1 MGSWA
6 LSLFKMRN
14 MAAADT
20 VGAGVLVADRWGGE
34 GGVKR
39 LNYLQTFF
47 LMCSIQSC
55 VKTAPPQWNSRHKPE
70 PEKPWIKYLMN

>member
-1 MGSWA
+1 
-6 LSLFKMRN
+6 

-20 VGAGVLVADRWGGE
+20 VGAGGVLGADRWWWG

-55 VKTAPPQWNSRHKPE
+55 VKPAPLQWNSQHKPE
-70 PEKPWIKYLMN
+70 PEKLWIKYLMN